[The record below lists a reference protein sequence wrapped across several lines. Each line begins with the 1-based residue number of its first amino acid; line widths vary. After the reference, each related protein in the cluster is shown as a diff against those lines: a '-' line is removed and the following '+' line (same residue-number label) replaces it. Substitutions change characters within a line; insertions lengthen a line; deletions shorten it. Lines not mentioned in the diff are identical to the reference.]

1 MLTVAPQGWLNRI
14 QVTKSCRGLWW
25 LFLSHPVEE
34 LAMDKVSNTR
44 DLIIAALQAESLR
57 QKAIASNV
65 ANMETPGYRRVDVK
79 FEEMLAQ
86 KMDDNGGKVDVST
99 IKPEMY
105 QPRNTT
111 VKSNGNDVSWEG
123 EVAAMVKN
131 SIRHKT
137 LMRLLIKK
145 VNGIDKIINTP

>member
-1 MLTVAPQGWLNRI
+1 
-14 QVTKSCRGLWW
+14 
-25 LFLSHPVEE
+25 
-34 LAMDKVSNTR
+34 MDKASNTR

-57 QKAIASNV
+57 QKASASNV

-86 KMDDNGGKVDVST
+86 KMDENGGKVDVST
-99 IKPEMY
+99 VKPEIY

-131 SIRHKT
+131 SLRYKT